1 MKKRSLEL
9 CNGDGLGSSGRVR
22 VGQGGCA
29 LPLAA
34 PPPRSRLTLQLRACD
49 RGRPRAP
56 RLPQPG
62 GG

>member
-34 PPPRSRLTLQLRACD
+34 P
-49 RGRPRAP
+49 AP
-56 RLPQPG
+56 APV
-62 GG
+62 